1 MTMVAAA
8 PWEPQPLGRAA
19 LLWGG
24 AALVAIL
31 AHGGAAWYALHRPAT
46 LDMAASPPPAVMI
59 ELAPETVAPQADLME
74 LAPDEVDQHEVVA
87 PETLQ
92 PPDDPAMAEDRLT
105 PATDIAPVT
114 PPPDLAPA
122 PVPPTVVPEV
132 VLPPPERPVE
142 EPPPPVKAEKKAAKP
157 KPPAPQKERQAA
169 KSDAAAP
176 APKAAARDSGTGA
189 AGKAVMASWQQR
201 VSAHLERRKRYPSA
215 ARSRREE
222 GVVQVRFKFD
232 AGGNILSSQ
241 LVRSSG
247 HAALDAEAVAL
258 MSRAS
263 PIPAP
268 PPDAATRTLT
278 VPIRFNVR

>member
-1 MTMVAAA
+1 MTATATS
-8 PWEPQPLGRAA
+8 WEPQPLGRAA

-24 AALVAIL
+24 AALVAIA
-31 AHGGAAWYALHRPAT
+31 AHGGAAWYALHRPPAPD
-46 LDMAASPPPAVMI
+46 LAASPPPAVMI
-59 ELAPETVAPQADLME
+59 ELAPETVAPQSELME
-74 LAPDEVDQHEVVA
+74 LAPDEVDQREVVA

-92 PPDDPAMAEDRLT
+92 PPDEPAMVEDRLT
-105 PATDIAPVT
+105 PTTDLAPVT
-114 PPPDLAPA
+114 PPPDLTPA

-142 EPPPPVKAEKKAAKP
+142 EEPPPVKAEKKAEKP

-176 APKAAARDSGTGA
+176 APKAAARESGTGS
-189 AGKAVMASWQQR
+189 AGKAAVVSWQQR
-201 VSAHLERRKRYPSA
+201 LSAHLERRKRYPSA

-222 GVVQVRFKFD
+222 GVAQVRFSID
-232 AGGNILSSQ
+232 SAGNVLSSQ

-247 HAALDAEAVAL
+247 HAALDAEAIAL
-258 MSRAS
+258 MKRAS
-263 PIPAP
+263 PVPAP
-268 PPDAATRTLT
+268 PAGVARTIT